1 MSEIKKNPGNDLKDQ
16 SGIKHHD
23 DELNI
28 GNNLSVGSEN
38 GSEVSDLE
46 PHYDKPE
53 NRLKEDQQG
62 KGLSQQDDKN
72 SDDNGVNPTPDEVN
86 PQKKDLQIEN
96 ADKDK
101 LNPYPDELKPDND
114 EEKVNSTW
122 MISGLNRKV

>member
-1 MSEIKKNPGNDLKDQ
+1 MREIKKNPGNDQKDQ
-16 SGIKHHD
+16 SGTKHHD

-46 PHYDKPE
+46 PQNDKPE
-53 NRLKEDQQG
+53 NGLNKDHQG
-62 KGLSQQDDKN
+62 EGLNQQDAKN

-96 ADKDK
+96 SDEDE
-101 LNPYPDELKPDND
+101 LNLYRDELKPDK
-114 EEKVNSTW
+114 EKVNS
-122 MISGLNRKV
+122 I